1 MKDSNELLENV
12 KDIIEIKGQFI
23 DGFISIDIKKEI
35 HDENGNIIPARLH
48 FMNDKTIIYV
58 LNNITEQNQNGAKA
72 NLEPYK
78 TSNGQTLTFNGLM
91 ELILNDAA
99 LSPFIDNTNK
109 QAFDKVAKESMNTM
123 LKNLP
128 RCTSVKTD
136 SLYIPVTKLSKNI
149 NKVVAAGLEGVI
161 LDVGSKNSDKKIYT
175 NCIISFDNNKA
186 NLSKQISRYDTLV
199 YNAIATYADYC
210 DADRLITLENIYRIM
225 VGDKG
230 NSSPSKEHLKRIKE
244 SIDKM
249 RVCLV
254 KIDCTD
260 EVKAY
265 KKTNMTNDNK
275 SLQTNIDGKFYYD
288 TYLLAGSWVSAVI
301 KGKEV
306 NALHL
311 MEIPVMLSYAK
322 ISGQIL
328 NIPSYLLDTKHI
340 LSNTEK
346 NLIIKDCLL
355 RRIAGMKNENGL
367 TQKTISLNSYQKN
380 GKYRQ
385 GLYEQ
390 VTQTKEISKKEAG
403 IIRTSASKFLDY
415 WKQVGYIKDY
425 EFKKEGQSFS
435 SIKIDV

>member
-1 MKDSNELLENV
+1 MKNSNELLESI

-35 HDENGNIIPARLH
+35 HDENGNVIPARLH
-48 FMNDKTIIYV
+48 FMNNKTIIYV
-58 LNNITEQNQNGAKA
+58 LNNITQRNQNGAQA

-78 TSNGQTLTFNGLM
+78 TSNGQILTFNILV
-91 ELILNDAA
+91 ELILNDAT
-99 LSPFIDNTNK
+99 LSPFIKNIDK
-109 QAFDKVAKESMNTM
+109 KVFDKVAKESMNTI
-123 LKNLP
+123 LKTLP
-128 RCTSVKTD
+128 RCNSVKTD
-136 SLYIPVTKLSKNI
+136 NLYIPVTKLSRNI
-149 NKVVAAGLEGVI
+149 NRVVEAGLSGVI
-161 LDVGSKNSDKKIYT
+161 IDVGSKNSDKKIYT
-175 NCIISFDNNKA
+175 NCIISFDNAKT
-186 NLSKQISRYDTLV
+186 NLSKNINRYDTLV

-210 DADRLITLENIYRIM
+210 DTDKLITLENIYRIM

-230 NSSPSKEHLKRIKE
+230 NTAPSKEHLKRIKE

-265 KKTNMTNDNK
+265 KKTNMTRDNK

-288 TYLLAGSWVSAVI
+288 TYLLAGSWVSAII

-355 RRIAGMKNENGL
+355 RRIAGMKNENSL
-367 TQKTISLNSYQKN
+367 IQKTISLYSYQKN

-390 VTQTKEISKKEAG
+390 VTQNPNISKKEAG
-403 IIRTSASKFLDY
+403 IIRNSASKYLDY
-415 WKQVGYIKDY
+415 WTQVGYIKNY
-425 EFKKEGQSFS
+425 EFKKDGQIFS
-435 SIKIDV
+435 SIKIDI

>member
-1 MKDSNELLENV
+1 MKDSSELLE
-12 KDIIEIKGQFI
+12 KIKEIIEIKGQFL

-78 TSNGQTLTFNGLM
+78 TSNGQTLTFNSLV
-91 ELILNDAA
+91 ELILNDAT
-99 LSPFIDNTNK
+99 LSPFIDDTNK
-109 QAFDKVAKESMNTM
+109 QAFDKVAKQSMNTV

-149 NKVVAAGLEGVI
+149 NKVVEAGLQGVI

-210 DADRLITLENIYRIM
+210 NTDRLITLENIYRIM

-230 NSSPSKEHLKRIKE
+230 NSSPSKEHIKRIKE

-265 KKTNMTNDNK
+265 KKTAMTNENR

-311 MEIPVMLSYAK
+311 MEMPVMLSYAK
-322 ISGQIL
+322 ISGQVL

-355 RRIAGMKNENGL
+355 RRIAGMKNENSL
-367 TQKTISLNSYQKN
+367 IQKTISLHSYQKN
-380 GKYRQ
+380 GKYKQ

-390 VTQTKEISKKEAG
+390 VTQTTDISKKEAC

-425 EFKKEGQSFS
+425 EFKKEGQTFS
-435 SIKIDV
+435 SIKIDI

>member
-1 MKDSNELLENV
+1 MKISNEILENIKNIV
-12 KDIIEIKGQFI
+12 EIKGQFI

-48 FMNDKTIIYV
+48 FMNNKTIIYV
-58 LNNITEQNQNGAKA
+58 LNNIIEENQNGAKA

-78 TSNGQTLTFNGLM
+78 TSNGQTLNFNGLI
-91 ELILNDAA
+91 ELILNDAT
-99 LSPFIDNTNK
+99 LSNFIDNTNK
-109 QAFDKVAKESMNTM
+109 KVFDKVAKQSMNTL

-128 RCTSVKTD
+128 RCTSVKTE

-149 NKVVAAGLEGVI
+149 NKVVQAGLEGVI

-210 DADRLITLENIYRIM
+210 DTDRLITLENIYRIM

-301 KGKEV
+301 NGNEV

-322 ISGQIL
+322 ISGQVL

-367 TQKTISLNSYQKN
+367 TQKTISLHSYQKN
-380 GKYRQ
+380 GKHVQ

-390 VTQTKEISKKEAG
+390 VTQNPELNRKETE
-403 IIRTSASKFLDY
+403 IIRKVTAKYLDY
-415 WKQVGYIKDY
+415 WKECNYIKDY
-425 EFKKEGQSFS
+425 KFEKNGRTVS
-435 SIKIDV
+435 SIKIDI